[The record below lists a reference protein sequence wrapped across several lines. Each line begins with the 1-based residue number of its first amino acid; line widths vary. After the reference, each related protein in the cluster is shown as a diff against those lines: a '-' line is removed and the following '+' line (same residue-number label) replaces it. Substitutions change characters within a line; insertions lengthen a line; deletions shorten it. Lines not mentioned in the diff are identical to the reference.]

1 MKTLKLDEKQAVK
14 LYPNAAPEFKALLES
29 NFGIELFNKK
39 ITDRIKNMSDVFE
52 VLGIDGDEFE
62 NDREYRAEKMFELA
76 KKLGMNDEDISDSE
90 PCFLIRDFYVYALA
104 YVLNEGWNPDYSNTD
119 ERKWYPYFSLSSGF
133 GFGGSTF
140 GCDYVHA
147 TGGFRLCFKSEE
159 LSNYAG
165 KNFTKYFKKHIIN
178 K

>member
-39 ITDRIKNMSDVFE
+39 ITDIIKNMSDVFNS
-52 VLGIDGDEFE
+52 LGIDEDEFE
-62 NDREYRAEKMFELA
+62 NDRQYRAEKMAELA
-76 KKLGMNDEDISDSE
+76 KNLGMDDDDISDDES
-90 PCFLIRDFYVYALA
+90 CFLIRDFYVYALA
-104 YVLNEGWNPDYSNTD
+104 YVLNEGWKPDYSNTN

-133 GFGGSTF
+133 GFYGSYY
-140 GCDYVHA
+140 GCDSVYS
-147 TGGFRLCFKSEE
+147 TSGFRLCFKSEE
-159 LSNYAG
+159 LANYAG
-165 KNFTKYFKKHIIN
+165 KNFTKYFKKYIIN

>member
-39 ITDRIKNMSDVFE
+39 ITDRIKNISDVFE
-52 VLGIDGDEFE
+52 VLGIDEDEFE
-62 NDREYRAEKMFELA
+62 NDRQYRAEKMSDFA
-76 KKLGMNDEDISDSE
+76 KKIGMDDEDISDDE
-90 PCFLIRDFYVYALA
+90 PCFLLRDFYVFALV
-104 YVLNEGWNPDYSNTD
+104 YVLNEGWKPDYSNKN

-133 GFGGSTF
+133 DFDGSFYAFG
-140 GCDYVHA
+140 YVA
-147 TGGFRLCFKSEE
+147 ARSGFRLCFKSEE

-165 KNFTKYFKKHIIN
+165 KNFTKYLKKYIIN